1 MIFFNSSTLGQF
13 NIGQFNISG
22 FKATIKSIA
31 GRKALTGLAR
41 RIKAHKEM
49 SRLHNLDDRM
59 LKDIG
64 IVRSD
69 LDWAMAEAGRM
80 DPLAALQNRR
90 CESEHAEHLATAKAY
105 CAAVNK

>member
-1 MIFFNSSTLGQF
+1 MIFFNSSTPGHS

-22 FKATIKSIA
+22 FNATIKSLA
-31 GRKALTGLAR
+31 SRKALTGLAR

-49 SRLHNLDDRM
+49 SRLHQLDDHM

-64 IVRSD
+64 LVRSD
-69 LDWAMAEAGRM
+69 LDWAMAQAGSM

-105 CAAVNK
+105 CAVVNK